1 MWCCNNDFVRKDLYN
16 GKTKNIEAKIRD
28 INHSATNA
36 CLNAKINEIEGE
48 IRSISNLATTA
59 TLITVENKVPSVS
72 NLVKK
77 ANYNTKS
84 SETGEKITDHGRS
97 DKYITTPEFNKTT
110 VENFAARINK

>member
-1 MWCCNNDFVRKDLYN
+1 M
-16 GKTKNIEAKIRD
+16 
-28 INHSATNA
+28 
-36 CLNAKINEIEGE
+36 
-48 IRSISNLATTA
+48 ATTD

-72 NLVKK
+72 NLVEK

-84 SETGEKITDHGRS
+84 SETGEKITDNGRS

>member
-1 MWCCNNDFVRKDLYN
+1 M
-16 GKTKNIEAKIRD
+16 
-28 INHSATNA
+28 
-36 CLNAKINEIEGE
+36 
-48 IRSISNLATTA
+48 
-59 TLITVENKVPSVS
+59 S